1 MYYTEVKEESL
12 LSIVSHLSS
21 REIPSLADLFSLSL
35 SLSGWKIARGSIW
48 STQSLICPLSKQPIR
63 GQTEVASQPTQI
75 FISSI
80 KGLRR
85 SDKTIERNFSAT
97 ELDSRH
103 YPGTSI
109 NPHRSTFRQLSCFVY
124 NKLFINPRFFSS
136 FRFVSV
142 PLSVLWRWSYLS
154 SLHLLCSAWFCCRTS
169 HNRAAWVF
177 ASPPVRSQTPA
188 AQNTTGSR

>member
-1 MYYTEVKEESL
+1 MYYSEVKEESL

-21 REIPSLADLFSLSL
+21 REIPSLADLFLSP

-63 GQTEVASQPTQI
+63 GQTEVASQQTQI

-97 ELDSRH
+97 DLDSHH
-103 YPGTSI
+103 YPRTYSI
-109 NPHRSTFRQLSCFVY
+109 NPGV
-124 NKLFINPRFFSS
+124 FSS
-136 FRFVSV
+136 FKFVSV

-188 AQNTTGSR
+188 AQTTTGTR